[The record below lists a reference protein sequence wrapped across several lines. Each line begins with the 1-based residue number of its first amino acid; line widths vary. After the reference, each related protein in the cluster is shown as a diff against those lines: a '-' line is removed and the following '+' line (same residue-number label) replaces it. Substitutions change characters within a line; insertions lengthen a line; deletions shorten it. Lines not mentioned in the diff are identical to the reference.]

1 MAAVASAFLCY
12 QIFLI
17 FSSFY
22 CAAATAASAAATL
35 DAQSVPV
42 GEWGEAGPREDA
54 PTEITH

>member
-17 FSSFY
+17 FSSLY
-22 CAAATAASAAATL
+22 CAAAAAATL

>member
-22 CAAATAASAAATL
+22 CAAATAASAVATL

>member
-22 CAAATAASAAATL
+22 CAAATATAAATL

-42 GEWGEAGPREDA
+42 GEWGAGPREDA